1 MTLSGFS
8 EENDVGGTGARQR
21 PQSIY
26 FWHSSQPQTH
36 KGAWFGDDDD
46 TGSHTRAGGGGAR
59 AQGGGRPTLLFDDD
73 AGSHKSVN
81 SDLMV
86 LVMTMTR
93 GAAKV
98 CGSSPDPVRRRAG
111 SDNRRAFEKRA
122 LGTKPLGGTH
132 NFH

>member
-59 AQGGGRPTLLFDDD
+59 AQGGGAQRCC
-73 AGSHKSVN
+73 
-81 SDLMV
+81 LM
-86 LVMTMTR
+86 MTR
-93 GAAKV
+93 GATKV
-98 CGSSPDPVRRRAG
+98 RI
-111 SDNRRAFEKRA
+111 
-122 LGTKPLGGTH
+122 LT
-132 NFH
+132 